1 MDEPAAPPLITGFR
15 PLAAPG
21 PAGDASANCGYTG
34 YSGHSA
40 GTEAAARDLRAANPV
55 ISCHDMYCAL
65 SVLYVI
71 PRIVSATFLFRE
83 WVVHSS
89 EEKEKVADAKYCATV

>member
-1 MDEPAAPPLITGFR
+1 MHLVLQTF
-15 PLAAPG
+15 
-21 PAGDASANCGYTG
+21 
-34 YSGHSA
+34 
-40 GTEAAARDLRAANPV
+40 
-55 ISCHDMYCAL
+55 L
-65 SVLYVI
+65 SRKKDDDFVHLLLQKVRLVLQKVRLLLYVI

>member
-1 MDEPAAPPLITGFR
+1 MKTEKKRDFQNQGVTGQCFSENSGYRGILSLPGILERTREPDSRHEISR
-15 PLAAPG
+15 QRKLAV
-21 PAGDASANCGYTG
+21 SCQVM
-34 YSGHSA
+34 SGA
-40 GTEAAARDLRAANPV
+40 
-55 ISCHDMYCAL
+55 I

>member
-1 MDEPAAPPLITGFR
+1 MLKFTF
-15 PLAAPG
+15 
-21 PAGDASANCGYTG
+21 
-34 YSGHSA
+34 
-40 GTEAAARDLRAANPV
+40 
-55 ISCHDMYCAL
+55 
-65 SVLYVI
+65 LYVI

>member
-1 MDEPAAPPLITGFR
+1 MDSAFYGQDRPYGRDGRCREKQQVCLEIKEGASEEVSRFPVFSATQSVFR
-15 PLAAPG
+15 
-21 PAGDASANCGYTG
+21 
-34 YSGHSA
+34 
-40 GTEAAARDLRAANPV
+40 
-55 ISCHDMYCAL
+55 
-65 SVLYVI
+65 VLYVI

>member
-1 MDEPAAPPLITGFR
+1 MIIAENSLVSVYSDSMAFLLILGLTIIPR
-15 PLAAPG
+15 KR
-21 PAGDASANCGYTG
+21 DAVD
-34 YSGHSA
+34 
-40 GTEAAARDLRAANPV
+40 GTRERMFFAMCLFLR
-55 ISCHDMYCAL
+55 
-65 SVLYVI
+65 VLYVI

>member
-1 MDEPAAPPLITGFR
+1 MVIGQCFSENSGYWGILGRTREPDSRHEISKPR
-15 PLAAPG
+15 KLAV
-21 PAGDASANCGYTG
+21 SCQVM
-34 YSGHSA
+34 SGA
-40 GTEAAARDLRAANPV
+40 
-55 ISCHDMYCAL
+55 I